1 MDFILKIYNLHN
13 RNNLSLGTTNM
24 KHFQKY
30 ILFILLAAVP
40 AQFLGTEQSK
50 ETLLKKFKEKSLA
63 VGKIGLGGGGVIMAS
78 FLMVA
83 LLAKPFV
90 DLLNLRNDRNDHI
103 CEQNNHCCECNNR
116 DSRVRLRFCCCG
128 TLHTSMFQTNK
139 QDVRNRCPIN
149 GWFHSNGQRKL

>member
-1 MDFILKIYNLHN
+1 
-13 RNNLSLGTTNM
+13 M

-63 VGKIGLGGGGVIMAS
+63 VGKIGLGGGGVIVSS

-90 DLLNLRNDRNDHI
+90 DLANLRNKRNKHS
-103 CEQNNHCCECNNR
+103 CKYKNR
-116 DSRVRLRFCCCG
+116 SNIRFCCCG
-128 TLHTSMFQTNK
+128 ELHIGDYCPKQTSNAAKTIVQLMEGSIAMVKENYK
-139 QDVRNRCPIN
+139 KLNGAQDSVELAI
-149 GWFHSNGQRKL
+149 STK